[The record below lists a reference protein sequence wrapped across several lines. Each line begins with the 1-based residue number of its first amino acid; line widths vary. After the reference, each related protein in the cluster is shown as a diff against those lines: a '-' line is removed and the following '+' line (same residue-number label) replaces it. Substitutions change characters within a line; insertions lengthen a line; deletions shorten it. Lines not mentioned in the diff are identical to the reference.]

1 MKKRIVTP
9 FDGEAA
15 KQAVIKVNGG
25 RGFVIEIAIPN
36 PAAKASRFSRKLLRP
51 PSFLK
56 SRLVVTAAH
65 CLPHQPP
72 ALANAPSHERTYLAL
87 LGPLGN
93 AKPSIATECLF
104 VDAVADIAL
113 LGEPDGQ
120 GYGPDGKQLGEASEA
135 FQDFIEKAAVL
146 SISKKGIEKPVNG
159 WLLSLD
165 GRWTKCNLRVPTWWA
180 LSPTLY
186 VSEASDGIIGGM
198 SGSPILL
205 DDGRAVGVAVVAEG
219 TKDERYTEG
228 GPQPILMY
236 HLPGWLVG
244 RLTTNGKIK

>member
-1 MKKRIVTP
+1 MKKRIATP

-15 KQAVIKVNGG
+15 KRAVIKVNGG
-25 RGFVIEIAIPN
+25 RGFIIEVATPN
-36 PAAKASRFSRKLLRP
+36 PVAKESRLSKKLLHP
-51 PSFLK
+51 LPFIK
-56 SRLVVTAAH
+56 TRLVVTAAH

-87 LGPLGN
+87 LGPLD

-113 LGEPDGQ
+113 LGEADGQ
-120 GYGPDGKQLGEASEA
+120 GYGPDGKQLGQASEA
-135 FQDFIEKAAVL
+135 FQDFIEGAAVL
-146 SISKKGIEKPVNG
+146 SISKRAIEKPVNG

-198 SGSPILL
+198 SGSPILM

-244 RLTTNGKIK
+244 RVMTNRKVK